1 MAILNEHL
9 KDESRELV
17 SSELATEITAG
28 IWSVSKYSNYVNLT
42 DSEIMTVIDSKVGND
57 FIDAISELILNK
69 GGES

>member
-9 KDESRELV
+9 KDESRGLV